1 MWLVPPILASTTLDL
16 GPKLSFFSTSIHFSI
31 PQCSIHR
38 KLRAPLAAMLK
49 VIWATLVIYFSISTY
64 LFRVSTLSQIKQTV
78 ADPERKVKMKRIAEM
93 GPGLTARDLFCSER
107 KRRT

>member
-1 MWLVPPILASTTLDL
+1 
-16 GPKLSFFSTSIHFSI
+16 
-31 PQCSIHR
+31 
-38 KLRAPLAAMLK
+38 MLK
-49 VIWATLVIYFSISTY
+49 VIWATVVIYFTISTY

-93 GPGLTARDLFCSER
+93 GPGVTARDLFCSER